1 MKNRLIKLLACLLV
15 VIFAFSACQAV
26 KIQKNDKEKP
36 IVYASFFPIYDLV
49 RQVAQDTLDVRSF
62 MPTNTDLHTW
72 EPTPR
77 SMKELAKADI
87 LFVNGAN
94 MERWVDRVKENFPN
108 LKIVSLADKVQLIT
122 YKGSASLGDF
132 QYLAK
137 INIKADQTYK
147 FEFGH
152 THEDVMRVA
161 FIKKDKDYQLNELI
175 NIGKKIM
182 EQKGEL
188 IPQEHQ
194 IDVQPDK
201 VYTLEMGHV
210 SGRIYFK
217 LPTDGEWYVVSDRV
231 TERLLPYT
239 LQTKAGDMLEH
250 EDLITTSTN
259 GEDKVVYD
267 PHSWLSL
274 TNAKRYL
281 NYIYDTLQK
290 AYPEN
295 KKNYAKNK
303 FKAVDKLTDIE
314 SKYKEKFASLDKK
327 AFLVTHYA
335 WEYLAK
341 EYGLMQYPLQ
351 GLISTESPSLK
362 TIRKAIK
369 FCKDEH
375 VDTVFYESNMQPK
388 EALTLAEEIPNGK
401 VQELTSMEF
410 VDSEKTQEIGSY
422 TQIMKSNLEKLYAAL
437 SGEKN
442 ETD

>member
-1 MKNRLIKLLACLLV
+1 MKNRSIKLLACLLALT
-15 VIFAFSACQAV
+15 FTLSSCQTGKSEEAGE
-26 KIQKNDKEKP
+26 KKP

-49 RQVAQDTLDVRSF
+49 RQVSGDTLDVRSF

-72 EPTPR
+72 EPTAR
-77 SMKELAKADI
+77 SMKELGKADI

-94 MERWVDRVKENFPN
+94 MERWVDSVKQNFPK

-122 YKGSASLGDF
+122 YKGATSLGDF

-137 INIKADQTYK
+137 FNAKTTETYK

-161 FIKKDKDYQLNELI
+161 FIKKDQDYDLKELI
-175 NIGKKIM
+175 NKGKKVM
-182 EQKGEL
+182 EQKGQL
-188 IPQEHQ
+188 IPQERE
-194 IDVQPDK
+194 IAVEADK

-217 LPTDGEWYVVSDRV
+217 LPSDGDWYVLSDRV

-239 LQTKAGDMLEH
+239 LQTKAGNMLEH

-274 TNAKRYL
+274 ANAKRYL

-290 AYPEN
+290 EYPEH
-295 KKNYAKNK
+295 KKVYAKHK
-303 FKAVDKLTDIE
+303 FKAIDKLTSIQ
-314 SKYKEKFASLDKK
+314 SQYKEKFKALDKK
-327 AFLVTHYA
+327 SFLVTHYA

-362 TIRKAIK
+362 TIKKAIL
-369 FCKDEH
+369 FCREQK
-375 VDTVFYESNMQPK
+375 VNTVFYESSMQPK
-388 EALTLAEEIPNGK
+388 EALALSQELENGK
-401 VQELTSMEF
+401 VDELTSMEF
-410 VDSEKTQEIGSY
+410 VDSAKTAEIGSY
-422 TQIMKSNLEKLYAAL
+422 TTIMESNLAKLYASM
-437 SGEKN
+437 SGETK
-442 ETD
+442 